1 MPAIRVPDA
10 QTADTGLP
18 DLTDSLDQ
26 LTKSLQKQLTAQTTA
41 KIYRS
46 IASDPAAP
54 VFEGL
59 GGAFKGLTE
68 GMQGLATL
76 QQTILT
82 QTLQNLMNG
91 TGSKT
96 GGPQDLLAYVVVIM
110 ALKTLMADDGTE
122 GKRGK
127 TEDEDRPSWR
137 DLLAEIEKRY
147 EAVREAENSR
157 GPSPIDQQIHGLA
170 VQMVAQNLQPKS
182 LADQLKEMAEHVQT
196 FKQLGF
202 ISDGSSDLRREM
214 LNLDREKIRLEHD
227 QRLAEIQDRQRAR
240 REDWPTLANHVLGG
254 LQNLAAQLGFR
265 PVQRT
270 GQSLVSPEALAAAQ
284 EG

>member
-1 MPAIRVPDA
+1 MPTIRVPHA
-10 QTADTGLP
+10 EAEGTGLP

-59 GGAFKGLTE
+59 GTAFKGLTD
-68 GMQGLATL
+68 GMNGLATL

-110 ALKTLMADDGTE
+110 ALKTLMADESPD
-122 GKRGK
+122 KK
-127 TEDEDRPSWR
+127 TKADTDDRPTWR
-137 DLLAEIEKRY
+137 DLLDQIEKRY

-157 GPSPIDQQIHGLA
+157 GPSPIDQQVHQLA
-170 VQMVAQNLQPKS
+170 LQTVAQAMQPRS
-182 LADQLKEMAEHVQT
+182 LADQAKELAAHVQT
-196 FKQLGF
+196 LREVGLVGSGT
-202 ISDGSSDLRREM
+202 SDW
-214 LNLDREKIRLEHD
+214 REKELELEREKARLNA
-227 QRLAEIQDRQRAR
+227 QRDLMAFEDRRRAR
-240 REDWPTLANHVLGG
+240 QEDWPALIQQG
-254 LQNLAAQLGFR
+254 LQGLQGLVAQLGFR
-265 PVQRT
+265 PVAAGPSVVT
-270 GQSLVSPEALAAAQ
+270 PAAYAAAQ
-284 EG
+284 QGA